1 MDELNNYST
10 KLNNKNDKLISM
22 MAVIDVRRDEMY
34 DESVK
39 ARIFDILISCEIGT
53 YMSLYA
59 PDRAVVSISNIVAL
73 LGDVTKYGARQ
84 ALKRLMAD
92 GLVEYTSQG
101 CPAVMSYGEVPELI
115 ADAAPPI
122 NGYCL
127 TKKGF
132 EAPEWKQAYK
142 EWNKSMEE
150 WANG

>member
-1 MDELNNYST
+1 MFDET
-10 KLNNKNDKLISM
+10 
-22 MAVIDVRRDEMY
+22 
-34 DESVK
+34 VK
-39 ARIFDILISCEIGT
+39 DRIFQILISCEIST
-53 YMSLYA
+53 YTSLYA
-59 PDRAVVSISNIVAL
+59 PDRAVVSISNILDL
-73 LGDVTKYGARQ
+73 LGNVTKYGARQ

-101 CPAVMSYGEVPELI
+101 CPAVISYGEVPELI

-132 EAPEWKQAYK
+132 ETPAWKQANK

>member
-1 MDELNNYST
+1 MS
-10 KLNNKNDKLISM
+10 
-22 MAVIDVRRDEMY
+22 

-39 ARIFDILISCEIGT
+39 TRIFDILISCEIAT
-53 YMSLYA
+53 YTNLYG

-84 ALKRLMAD
+84 ALKRLIAD

-101 CPAVMSYGEVPELI
+101 RPAVISYNGEVHELI

-132 EAPEWKQAYK
+132 ETPEWRQAYK
-142 EWNKSMEE
+142 KWEKSIEE
-150 WANG
+150 WANNRWRVEYHG

>member
-1 MDELNNYST
+1 MIGET
-10 KLNNKNDKLISM
+10 
-22 MAVIDVRRDEMY
+22 RMY

-53 YMSLYA
+53 YMSLHA

-84 ALKRLMAD
+84 ALKRLIAD
-92 GLVEYTSQG
+92 GLVEYISQG
-101 CPAVMSYGEVPELI
+101 CPKIMSYGEVPELI

-122 NGYCL
+122 NGYCI

-132 EAPEWKQAYK
+132 ETPEWKQAYK
-142 EWNKSMEE
+142 EWNKTMEE

>member
-1 MDELNNYST
+1 MIGET
-10 KLNNKNDKLISM
+10 K
-22 MAVIDVRRDEMY
+22 MY

-39 ARIFDILISCEIGT
+39 SRIFDILISCEIGT
-53 YMSLYA
+53 YMSLHA
-59 PDRAVVSISNIVAL
+59 PDRAVISISNIVAL

-84 ALKRLMAD
+84 ALKRLRAD

-101 CPAVMSYGEVPELI
+101 CPAIMSYGEVPELI
-115 ADAAPPI
+115 ADATPPI

-132 EAPEWKQAYK
+132 ETPEWKQAYK